1 MARVYT
7 SRQLFDPNL
16 IAIMN
21 QQNQNAVTNQL
32 NRDKMMGDSVR
43 NMLGGIGKAVDS
55 AYDDYKTKQAQK
67 QRYDE
72 VMGQATIAQQ
82 ADPLFMAAARDYARE
97 GNANSLTSYQ
107 LGREAAEAKKL
118 EAQKRNDEQE
128 RIKWNQEQIAL
139 RDDQNKYQELTNKA
153 LDAEAAGDY
162 VTAEFY
168 TNQAKALEAKYADKG
183 MQFGSDISTLIANR
197 KKNAEA
203 AAEKKRLEEIE
214 TKKAEDRE
222 TNRLLNV
229 ENEKLNIRD
238 ALDNAK
244 NKEERRAILAS
255 IQDPSKWP
263 SMNEKERLELQK
275 ELSGQKTLSE
285 RKQEASE
292 TAYVQAAG
300 EQTKEDIDEAKNKT
314 AAKQYVGKKMN
325 ILQYKKIPEE
335 QRQYLSIDAQGN
347 VTEK

>member
-16 IAIMN
+16 IAMMN
-21 QQNQNAVTNQL
+21 QQNQNAATNQL

-107 LGREAAEAKKL
+107 LGKEAAEAKKAAAAQSKATQDWHDRNQKMAAEDNYENYRK
-118 EAQKRNDEQE
+118 EALAAQDKGDYATAEY
-128 RIKWNQEQIAL
+128 L
-139 RDDQNKYQELTNKA
+139 LNKA
-153 LDAEAAGDY
+153 NRLKNEWAERGYDIGEDFGSILDA
-162 VTAEFY
+162 
-168 TNQAKALEAKYADKG
+168 AKRAK
-183 MQFGSDISTLIANR
+183 
-197 KKNAEA
+197 EE

-214 TKKAEDRE
+214 AKKAEDRE

-238 ALDNAK
+238 ALDNAQT
-244 NKEERRAILAS
+244 KEQRRAILAS

-263 SMNEKERLELQK
+263 SMTEKERLELQK

-285 RKQEASE
+285 RKQEARD
-292 TAYVQAAG
+292 AAHVQKTG
-300 EQTKEDIDEAKNKT
+300 EATGKSIDEAEYKKK
-314 AAKQYVGKKMN
+314 AKDYDGKKMS
-325 ILQYKKIPEE
+325 K
-335 QRQYLSIDAQGN
+335 RQYDALDENVRQYITIDGQGIAHS
-347 VTEK
+347 K